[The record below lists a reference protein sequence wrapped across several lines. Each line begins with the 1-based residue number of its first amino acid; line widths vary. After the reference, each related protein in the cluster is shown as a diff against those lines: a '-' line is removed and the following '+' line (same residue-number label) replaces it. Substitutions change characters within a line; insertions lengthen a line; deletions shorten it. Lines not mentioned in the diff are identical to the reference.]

1 MSHNHDG
8 SHVAQGKIEEKE
20 KHRNR
25 NIERKKQNKVAKCVS
40 TCTLIQCRYD
50 CVQYKRHEIV
60 RSKDI
65 GVAVVVLKFV

>member
-1 MSHNHDG
+1 M
-8 SHVAQGKIEEKE
+8 